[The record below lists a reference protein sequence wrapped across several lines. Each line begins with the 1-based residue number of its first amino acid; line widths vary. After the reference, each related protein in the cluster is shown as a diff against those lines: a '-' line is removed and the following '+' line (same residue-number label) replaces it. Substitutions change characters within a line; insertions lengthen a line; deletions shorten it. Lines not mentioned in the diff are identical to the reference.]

1 MSSTRFVIVLEMNLA
16 PCSCTYK
23 WCQTLRFSHLF
34 GSSTV
39 KLPTDTRESEIWATL
54 LGINVILPTTRV
66 SIIHFFEVDIIVK
79 SNSNGDAIFGCIDRT
94 APTKYQL
101 SDTGNS
107 SVTSPARPA
116 APKSEILNSLFSST
130 RKLTYA
136 DYVRHA
142 SSWSKIKKSR
152 SLKRK
157 EKNVNNSISTASS
170 EYFASPPAS
179 SAFSSFFDTSMESL
193 KAGRKPEI
201 PFYEN
206 FIGSSVKLVTLI
218 KVIHEHGNSCQGSI
232 IIQRNLVVL
241 KRLSLQVSVKCSL
254 RHNCQKWENGLFKWV
269 SLGQIPVPNTSRMA
283 CVPDVLYALATYL
296 TPTTKAHAEQFFSA
310 MLLTPPSK
318 NTMNDVV
325 KSFVAPYLTDEKER
339 IVDLRCSEL
348 KSLNQGLIIN
358 MDVGYTGARKAQCAT
373 IMVGSGSG
381 SRAVLSRTD
390 TENGAWLKK
399 GLLVS
404 LALDEA
410 INIRKLDIVALE
422 IDDNSANKKK
432 IENFKRINGPILFQ
446 QETVKGLNDVFHSAK
461 SMGRQ
466 AVKIVTLF
474 AQQIQSKIKPLIAV
488 YPTNWKIVEE
498 FLDPVL
504 NKLEYNFQLYFSDIN
519 EKFRSMG
526 AEEWTA
532 ASASIESMQEFAK
545 GLNLVDETINYDY
558 WRSVVDVW
566 NRFKPPSSP
575 DVENIS
581 GILITK
587 TTSMR
592 CLIAL
597 AAAVSKLLD
606 NSEDNELSKKDAIGY
621 LRLHLPSVCFRGDNF
636 SVNFT
641 DCIDEKIKELI
652 HNSQKVQ
659 TEVSA
664 ENKNKLLKEIFG
676 SKIPTSAEIKKLKS
690 DKIVRLAQYLD
701 YNLPSPMQKQDVKEA
716 REHCARNIWRLQGLL
731 EDVEAAIS
739 IAQRTFSARIG
750 EYKKLMKTL
759 IRVVNET
766 YGLWSVRFKMNF
778 VLNGLLNFSD
788 HFCNDHSSCSRY
800 IWWTQCSNAHINEYL
815 STQEYINNITS
826 GRGI

>member
-1 MSSTRFVIVLEMNLA
+1 
-16 PCSCTYK
+16 
-23 WCQTLRFSHLF
+23 
-34 GSSTV
+34 
-39 KLPTDTRESEIWATL
+39 
-54 LGINVILPTTRV
+54 
-66 SIIHFFEVDIIVK
+66 
-79 SNSNGDAIFGCIDRT
+79 
-94 APTKYQL
+94 
-101 SDTGNS
+101 
-107 SVTSPARPA
+107 
-116 APKSEILNSLFSST
+116 
-130 RKLTYA
+130 
-136 DYVRHA
+136 
-142 SSWSKIKKSR
+142 
-152 SLKRK
+152 
-157 EKNVNNSISTASS
+157 
-170 EYFASPPAS
+170 
-179 SAFSSFFDTSMESL
+179 
-193 KAGRKPEI
+193 
-201 PFYEN
+201 
-206 FIGSSVKLVTLI
+206 
-218 KVIHEHGNSCQGSI
+218 
-232 IIQRNLVVL
+232 
-241 KRLSLQVSVKCSL
+241 
-254 RHNCQKWENGLFKWV
+254 
-269 SLGQIPVPNTSRMA
+269 
-283 CVPDVLYALATYL
+283 
-296 TPTTKAHAEQFFSA
+296 
-310 MLLTPPSK
+310 
-318 NTMNDVV
+318 
-325 KSFVAPYLTDEKER
+325 
-339 IVDLRCSEL
+339 
-348 KSLNQGLIIN
+348 
-358 MDVGYTGARKAQCAT
+358 
-373 IMVGSGSG
+373 
-381 SRAVLSRTD
+381 
-390 TENGAWLKK
+390 
-399 GLLVS
+399 
-404 LALDEA
+404 
-410 INIRKLDIVALE
+410 
-422 IDDNSANKKK
+422 
-432 IENFKRINGPILFQ
+432 
-446 QETVKGLNDVFHSAK
+446 
-461 SMGRQ
+461 
-466 AVKIVTLF
+466 
-474 AQQIQSKIKPLIAV
+474 
-488 YPTNWKIVEE
+488 
-498 FLDPVL
+498 
-504 NKLEYNFQLYFSDIN
+504 
-519 EKFRSMG
+519 MG